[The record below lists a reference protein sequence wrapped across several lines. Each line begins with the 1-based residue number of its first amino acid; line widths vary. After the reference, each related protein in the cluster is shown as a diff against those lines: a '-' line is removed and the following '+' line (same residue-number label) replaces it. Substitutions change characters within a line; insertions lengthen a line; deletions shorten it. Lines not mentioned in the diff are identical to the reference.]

1 MLHNLLC
8 ILLRNIVEYTSNQC
22 NHCSAHLLGLFLA
35 AVPPTPQNVA
45 IHSPS
50 SASLRVQ
57 WSPLTPVS
65 AEYGTILQY
74 TISCSAQD
82 VTEDKHIETAQG
94 NATQFD
100 VTALEPS
107 TTYNCCVSAENIA
120 GKGMAV
126 CGEGTTLQDSKG
138 YNTNTTPVL

>member
-1 MLHNLLC
+1 MPP
-8 ILLRNIVEYTSNQC
+8 
-22 NHCSAHLLGLFLA
+22 
-35 AVPPTPQNVA
+35 VPQDLTIQ
-45 IHSPS
+45 SPLS
-50 SASLRVQ
+50 TSLRVQ
-57 WSPLTPVS
+57 WSPVDLVT

-126 CGEGTTLQDSKG
+126 CGEETTLQAGKQC
-138 YNTNTTPVL
+138 NTYTAECTV